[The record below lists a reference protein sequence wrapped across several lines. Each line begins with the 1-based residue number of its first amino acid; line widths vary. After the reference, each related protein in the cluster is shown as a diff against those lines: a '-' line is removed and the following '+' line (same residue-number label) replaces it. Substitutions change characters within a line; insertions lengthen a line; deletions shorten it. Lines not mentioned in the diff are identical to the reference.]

1 MLEQADAVGTPVFL
15 HGFGEELDL
24 AGLQDRGRF
33 LEVLLE
39 SELEDDHGSALSK
52 E

>member
-24 AGLQDRGRF
+24 ACLQDLGGF
-33 LEVLLE
+33 LEMLLKP
-39 SELEDDHGSALSK
+39 ELEDDHGSALSK
-52 E
+52 